1 LARPRLGDFGAL
13 WKTVSEVDVNAIR
26 REAERG
32 VAIIG
37 VGRPTALWSVDR
49 LLRDGPDRY
58 PPQADPLTLIPLAA
72 GDLRDALRSA
82 DLRSADL
89 LIVALDAAVPFSEEE
104 LLALQRLADTPRAR
118 QVVLLFGAAAE
129 APGDGF
135 GDMKAWAPYLDRG
148 QMTLVDPESPDAA
161 ATVCR
166 AVYDALPSE
175 ARLSAARRLPGLRPL
190 YASRLAGE
198 VSLSNATVAL
208 ASGVPSLVP
217 ILGIPISAAD
227 TVILTKNQALMVYR
241 LALAFGASSDFRKR
255 MLEITPVVGGA
266 VVWRQVAA
274 ALVGLV
280 PGYGILPKTAVAFGG
295 TYTVGLL
302 ATRWY
307 ETGLLNEAERK
318 RIMAEAT
325 AKARETAAA
334 LVEQTRAAGGKAGA
348 QTRDGLQKAGRGATA
363 LGAGAGRA
371 VRGARRATGAA
382 AGKAAAGAQSAAQ
395 HARKQSG
402 RILRRNSLAD
412 ADGGGGSSAA
422 ERAGGRNDA
431 GAPGGRAGDGAPPPA
446 APSGGR

>member
-1 LARPRLGDFGAL
+1 LARPRVGDFGAL
-13 WKTVSEVDVNAIR
+13 WKTVSEVDINAIR

-32 VAIIG
+32 VAIVCLG
-37 VGRPTALWSVDR
+37 QRATLWSVDS

-58 PPQADPLTLIPLAA
+58 PPQADPLTLIPLAT
-72 GDLRDALRSA
+72 GDPDGVMRPA
-82 DLRSADL
+82 DLRGANLRAADL
-89 LIVALDAAVPFSEEE
+89 LIVALDAAAPLSVEE
-104 LLALQRLADTPRAR
+104 LTALQRLAEAPRAS
-118 QVVLLFGAAAE
+118 QVVLLFGDVAD
-129 APGDGF
+129 APGDAS
-135 GDMKAWAPYLDRG
+135 GDMAAWSPYLDRG
-148 QMTLVDPESPDAA
+148 LTTLVDPESPDAA

-166 AVYDALPSE
+166 IVLDALPAE

-190 YASRLAGE
+190 YAARLAGE

-208 ASGVPSLVP
+208 ASGVPALMP
-217 ILGIPISAAD
+217 IVGIPISAAD

-241 LALAFGASSDFRKR
+241 LALAFGASPDFRKR

-307 ETGLLNEAERK
+307 ETGLLSEAERK

-334 LVEQTRAAGGKAGA
+334 LVDQTRAAAGKAGT
-348 QTRDGLQKAGRGATA
+348 QTQSGLRMAGQGAKA
-363 LGAGAGRA
+363 LGTAAGRA
-371 VRGARRATGAA
+371 AGGARKVTGAA
-382 AGKAAAGAQSAAQ
+382 AGKAATAAQ
-395 HARKQSG
+395 GAAQRARKQTSKV
-402 RILRRNSLAD
+402 LRRDS
-412 ADGGGGSSAA
+412 
-422 ERAGGRNDA
+422 
-431 GAPGGRAGDGAPPPA
+431 PA
-446 APSGGR
+446 ADTDDGLPPTAPR